1 MKPFVLALSFILAV
15 CFLLLPAAWL
25 WAREPTTTELT
36 ADEVARME
44 KGGVVVKTETH
55 PSEDG
60 KLAARIK
67 AYCIINKPPA
77 AAWAVMLDYHRFHEF
92 MPRLERVQIL
102 QKTKDTMKVAQTI
115 RVPLGLVNY
124 TLDLKFDR
132 ALGKVSWALDKSRK
146 HDIADTFGAWE
157 FSPYGNNKTSLRYT
171 STLDSGMLIP
181 KFLEDLLIKNDLPEI
196 LLSMR
201 RRTESDGTWKKEQE
215 AAGGDLR
222 PVEPAGRAGQS
233 GQ

>member
-1 MKPFVLALSFILAV
+1 MKPFVLALSFLLAV
-15 CFLLLPAAWL
+15 SFLLMPAAWL
-25 WAREPTTTELT
+25 GAREPTTTELT

-44 KGGVVVKTETH
+44 KGGVVVKTETQ
-55 PSEDG
+55 PGEDG

-67 AYCIINKPPA
+67 AYCIINRPPA
-77 AAWAVMLDYHRFHEF
+77 AAWAIMLDYQRFHEF

-102 QKTKDTMKVAQTI
+102 QKTKDTMKVTQTVRI
-115 RVPLGLVNY
+115 PLGLLSY
-124 TLDLKFDR
+124 TLDLKFER
-132 ALGKVSWALDKSRK
+132 ALGKVSWALDRSRK

-157 FSPYGNNKTSLRYT
+157 FLPYGNNKTSLRYT
-171 STLDSGMLIP
+171 TTLDSGMLIP
-181 KFLEDLLIKNDLPEI
+181 KYLEDLLIKNDLPEI

-201 RRTESDGTWKKEQE
+201 RRTESDGTWKKELE